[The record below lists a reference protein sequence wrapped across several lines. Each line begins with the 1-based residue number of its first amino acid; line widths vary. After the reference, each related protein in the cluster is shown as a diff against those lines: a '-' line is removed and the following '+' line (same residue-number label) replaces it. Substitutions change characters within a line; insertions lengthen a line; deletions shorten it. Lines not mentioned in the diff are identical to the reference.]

1 MIPNPI
7 RLRVAR
13 PIAVLATLA
22 AILAPLPPRPAAA
35 QALPIRIPEKAFGE
49 MPHPPPPDYSKPQF
63 WAALPDRLDAAD
75 AVPENDPF
83 GDRQATAPV
92 DVFYLHPTT
101 YREIEYWNAPLDDQR
116 TNAWTD
122 ESVVARQA
130 AVFNACC
137 RVFAPRYRQ
146 ASAAGVYAPPEKR
159 PQEAYRFAYADARAA
174 FLYYLKHWN
183 KGRPFIIAGH
193 SQGAGLTNFWLEE
206 FGGNAKLRRQLVA
219 VYPIGVAFAEGAIA
233 KLPGGGMPVCRTPAQ
248 TGCLVTWNTFDRS
261 GDPAG
266 WRTASAARIEK
277 QLGASAGNSIVCVNP
292 LTFDTTKPA
301 APAAW
306 NLGALP
312 ARPGVGRLEGSG
324 PDEAG
329 AAFSAGGAPDRT
341 RLVLPPTEAGGL
353 GATCDKGVLLVDSPP
368 KSGYAIRALPG
379 GMLHFNDF
387 DLFYQN
393 IRVNAVART
402 EAFVAAQ
409 RRR

>member
-1 MIPNPI
+1 M
-7 RLRVAR
+7 RADSSL
-13 PIAVLATLA
+13 VLALA
-22 AILAPLPPRPAAA
+22 AAAA
-35 QALPIRIPEKAFGE
+35 IGAVTAQGLPVRIPEKPFGE
-49 MPHPPPPDYSKPQF
+49 MPHPPPPDYAKREY

-101 YREIEYWNAPLDDQR
+101 YRDIAYWNAPLDDAA

-159 PQEAYRFAYADARAA
+159 PQEAYRFAWGDAKAA
-174 FLYYLKHWN
+174 FQYYMKHWN
-183 KGRPFIIAGH
+183 RGRPFIIAGH
-193 SQGAGLTNFWLEE
+193 SQGAGLTQFWLEE
-206 FGGNAKLRRQLVA
+206 YGGDAKLRRQLVA
-219 VYPIGVAFAEGAIA
+219 VYPIGIAFNAGALA
-233 KLPGGGMPVCRTPAQ
+233 KLPGGGVRVCATPTD
-248 TGCLVTWNTFDRS
+248 TGCLVAWNAFERG
-261 GDPAG
+261 GDPSS
-266 WRTASAARIEK
+266 WRKASEQRYAQRY
-277 QLGASAGNSIVCVNP
+277 GTSAGGEIACVNP
-292 LTFDTTKPA
+292 LTFDLAKPA

-312 ARPGVGRLEGSG
+312 ARPGVGRADGLSG
-324 PDEAG
+324 PGAAG
-329 AAFSAGGAPDRT
+329 ARTFPPGGASDRS

-353 GATCDKGVLLVDSPP
+353 GAACENGVLFVDAPP
-368 KSGYAIRALPG
+368 KQGYAIVPLPG

-393 IRVNAVART
+393 IRVNAVARS
-402 EAFVAAQ
+402 EAVVNSLRAP
-409 RRR
+409 R